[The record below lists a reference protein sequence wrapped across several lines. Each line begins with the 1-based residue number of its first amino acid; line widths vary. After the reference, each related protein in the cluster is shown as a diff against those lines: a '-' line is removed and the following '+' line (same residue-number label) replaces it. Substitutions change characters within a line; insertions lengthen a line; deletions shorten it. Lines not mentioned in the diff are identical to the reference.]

1 MSHEHRNRGD
11 CFAHAA
17 HSSGSDANAPPRSSS
32 LNNGRDDQGNTSG
45 GGEARKSNGEW
56 ITQDDLPD
64 CGGECPICS
73 GKATLTDLLK
83 PLPEGAPHT
92 RQGSQAD
99 PGAGYDEQDYRHEV
113 DPDRPYTR
121 SRS

>member
-45 GGEARKSNGEW
+45 GGDLEAHLNAAEDWGMIVHDHPCIPFVSIVRF
-56 ITQDDLPD
+56 
-64 CGGECPICS
+64 
-73 GKATLTDLLK
+73 K